1 MRTATIQRFSLAVN
15 SSILLDALAS
25 SERIT
30 VGDSPVIFFSWP
42 A

>member
-1 MRTATIQRFSLAVN
+1 MRTATIQRFSPAEN
-15 SSILLDALAS
+15 SSILLEAFAS

-30 VGDSPVIFFSWP
+30 VGDSPVIRFSWP